1 MGTKRV
7 GLARTQALIQNLAR
21 SLNLSGTTLNGVLKG
36 ILDTVTTDTTLTAG
50 DSNKVIRFDAG
61 DVSDVTI
68 TLPTTVTAGL
78 IYTFL
83 CVGASAKSLLI
94 DAGSASLVGTVSTQ
108 LVDGTDASR
117 AAYNQTVLGF
127 ADNHIVGDHCT
138 IIGDGTNWRILEAM
152 CATGFT
158 AS

>member
-7 GLARTQALIQNLAR
+7 GLARTQALIENLKR
-21 SLNLSGTTLNGVLKG
+21 ELTMGGSTLSGVKTGMPS
-36 ILDTVTTDTTLTAG
+36 TVTSDTTLTAA
-50 DSNKVIRFDAG
+50 DSGKVIRFDIAS
-61 DVSDVTI
+61 SDVTI

-78 IYTFL
+78 TYTFL
-83 CVGASAKSLLI
+83 CVGASAQTLLI
-94 DAGSASLVGTVSTQ
+94 DAGSASFVGTVLTQ

-117 AAYNQTVLGF
+117 AAYNQNALGF
-127 ADNHIVGDHCT
+127 ADNHIVGDNAT
-138 IIGDGTNWRILEAM
+138 IIGDGTNWRILKAV

>member
-7 GLARTQALIQNLAR
+7 GLARTQALIQNLKRELA
-21 SLNLSGTTLNGVLKG
+21 LTNTTLNGVKIG
-36 ILDTVTTDTTLTAG
+36 MPDTITADTTLTSA
-50 DSNKVIRFDAG
+50 DSNKVLRFDIAA
-61 DVSDVTI
+61 SDVTV

-78 IYTFL
+78 TYTFL
-83 CVGASAKSLLI
+83 CVGTSGKSLLI
-94 DAGSASLVGTVSTQ
+94 DAGSASVVGTVITQ

-127 ADNHIVGDHCT
+127 ADDHIVGDHCT
-138 IIGDGTNWRILEAM
+138 IIGDGTNWRILEAI